1 IFRHDLP
8 GQNHEH
14 DHKQVEKKLQPLLPA
29 AAALRKDCVDTL
41 VIGSC
46 SQIPPKGVMGGE
58 GLKTLLQGVIRG

>member
-1 IFRHDLP
+1 MCLPSQQDLRVP
-8 GQNHEH
+8 IR
-14 DHKQVEKKLQPLLPA
+14 L
-29 AAALRKDCVDTL
+29 ALRKDCVDTL